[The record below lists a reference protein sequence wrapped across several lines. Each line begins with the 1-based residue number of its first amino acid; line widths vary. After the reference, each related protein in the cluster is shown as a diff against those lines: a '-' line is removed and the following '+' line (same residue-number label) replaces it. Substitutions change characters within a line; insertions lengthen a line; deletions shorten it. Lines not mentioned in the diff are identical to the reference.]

1 MQNFEQKKQELIN
14 AFEQALNDWKT
25 VQMDIFSSKTDDL
38 DGSASLEENSALGE
52 KLKSI
57 KRDDYSSDVEYEKA
71 RTDLIRSA
79 NKNPNLDKRNE
90 IEETMRD
97 LFTQMN
103 DLVSVYKNNADIDK
117 LKKDNESKG
126 Y

>member
-38 DGSASLEENSALGE
+38 DGSASLEENRALGE

-90 IEETMRD
+90 IEEKMRD

>member
-1 MQNFEQKKQELIN
+1 MQNFEQKKQELIS
-14 AFEQALNDWKT
+14 AFEQVLNDWKT

-38 DGSASLEENSALGE
+38 DGSDSLKENMALGE
-52 KLKSI
+52 KMKSI
-57 KRDDYSSDVEYEKA
+57 KRDDYTSDAEYEKA
-71 RTDLIRSA
+71 RTDLIKSA

-90 IEETMRD
+90 IEEKMRN

-103 DLVSVYKNNADIDK
+103 DLVSAYKNNSEIDK
-117 LKKDNESKG
+117 LKKENESKG

>member
-1 MQNFEQKKQELIN
+1 MENFEQKKQELTN
-14 AFEQALNDWKT
+14 AFEQVLNDWKT
-25 VQMDIFSSKTDDL
+25 VQMDIFSSKSNDL
-38 DGSASLEENSALGE
+38 DGSDSLKENMALGE
-52 KLKSI
+52 KMKSI
-57 KRDDYSSDVEYEKA
+57 KRDDYTSDVEYEKA

-90 IEETMRD
+90 IEEKMRN

-103 DLVSVYKNNADIDK
+103 DLVSAYKNNAEIDK